1 MERRSTIKLQI
12 NKTKSRENNRGK
24 INQGKKKNSFSLPQ
38 QLDSVYMRPIEQ
50 HIYLEQFPLLLFFPY
65 LPYKTTTNV
74 VYLCTCNTRVPC
86 TFKQFPLY

>member
-1 MERRSTIKLQI
+1 M
-12 NKTKSRENNRGK
+12 
-24 INQGKKKNSFSLPQ
+24 KKKTARKNKKIPFSATT

-74 VYLCTCNTRVPC
+74 VHLCTCNTRVPC